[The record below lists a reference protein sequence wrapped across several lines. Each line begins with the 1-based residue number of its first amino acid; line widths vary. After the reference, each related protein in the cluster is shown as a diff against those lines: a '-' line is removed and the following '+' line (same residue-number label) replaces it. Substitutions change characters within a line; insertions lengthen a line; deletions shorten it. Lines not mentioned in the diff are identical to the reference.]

1 MKEWKIWKNYV
12 PSFIES
18 ADCDDDIDGVCDKNI
33 TLSECIKKAPDDID
47 YGLFLK
53 MKNGKTVCSHV
64 NTFFY
69 SKERINFNNDIVK
82 KDNYDEL
89 KDTET
94 WVFVNKKRN
103 KWPDWDGNFLHYND
117 NVNISSA
124 VKNSI
129 FIDSVKLLPIISFE
143 PSKLNNLRVVNNDG
157 IYMMN
162 NITNQ
167 ILTVNKDKVIWEY
180 PFVYT
185 QIEPNNNSIFKVETI
200 SNNTLVHNKE
210 QIRLSHDDKYM
221 KVLDDGSLTLVTN
234 KNEATV
240 WSIEFDDV
248 ILYDE
253 KCKQYEYDNG
263 IATTLGKV
271 SRNKL
276 VCESEHSTLSGL
288 SNYNGMFLIIL
299 ITVVILLFYFLIIV

>member
-94 WVFVNKKRN
+94 WVFVNNKRN

-117 NVNISSA
+117 NINISST

-129 FIDSVKLLPIISFE
+129 FNDSVKLLPIISFE
-143 PSKLNNLRVVNNDG
+143 PSKLDNLRVVNKDG
-157 IYMMN
+157 IYLMN
-162 NITNQ
+162 NSTNE
-167 ILTVNKDKVIWEY
+167 ILTVNKDKVIWDY

-210 QIRLSHDDKYM
+210 SIRLSHDDKYI
-221 KVLDDGSLTLVTN
+221 KVLDDGSLTLSTK

-253 KCKQYEYDNG
+253 KCKQYKYDNG
-263 IATTLGKV
+263 IPTTLDKV

-276 VCESEHSTLSGL
+276 VCQAEQSTRLST
-288 SNYNGMFLIIL
+288 NYNGMFLIIL
-299 ITVVILLFYFLIIV
+299 ITMVILLFYFLNIV